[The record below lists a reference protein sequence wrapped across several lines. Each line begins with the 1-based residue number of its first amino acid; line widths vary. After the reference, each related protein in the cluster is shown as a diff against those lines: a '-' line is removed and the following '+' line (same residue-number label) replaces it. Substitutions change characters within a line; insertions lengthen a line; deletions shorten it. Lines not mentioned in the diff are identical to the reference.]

1 MGNEILL
8 KAEKVTM
15 RFGGLKAVDQVDMEI
30 KQGEIHAL
38 IGPNGAGKT
47 TFFNVISGI
56 YMPTSGQV
64 LFDGEDITK
73 LKPHQVTQR
82 GIARTFQN
90 IQLFESMSA
99 LENVMIGHHTRTDS
113 TVLGTMF
120 HTKIGRASCRERV

>member
-99 LENVMIGHHTRTDS
+99 L
-113 TVLGTMF
+113 
-120 HTKIGRASCRERV
+120 